1 MCEQNNPFKKIQP
14 FPGLEILSVVLIQEI
29 SISERSISGY
39 VKCDD
44 RIVYGRVNL
53 ILTTILIIE

>member
-29 SISERSISGY
+29 SISGY